1 MRRYLGARLHRRLF
15 VLLGAS
21 IVMTAVVV
29 GALQLVTAGHG
40 VHTWSRTLRQTE
52 QLVGEQFADVWDEPA
67 RRDHLASRLHEVLGM
82 PIVLRDA
89 GGAVIGQYGPAC
101 DRPDF
106 RADVVRGGR
115 TLGQVAA
122 CGGRRGNGTFVVAV
136 FVLGVM
142 LWGSAGMIARRLV
155 RPLGEVAGVAN
166 AIGAGKLDSRVRT
179 GRRHVGEVAVLAE
192 AINNMADRIEQQMA
206 DQRELLAGVS
216 HEIRSPLA
224 RMRVLLELARAN
236 RDDAKALDEIERE
249 VLEIDDLVG
258 ELLASSRLDFTAVDK
273 RPLDAAEL
281 AARALERAGLPGALL
296 SAPRERRIFR
306 RPDAARARA
315 GEPARQRRAPRWR
328 RDAPR
333 RRAGASARS
342 ASSSRTRDR
351 ASPRATCRAS
361 SSRSCAASAAARRR
375 SASGCRWCGASPKRT
390 GAAPSPRTVAA
401 GGARVG
407 FSVAA
412 TPRPPG

>member
-21 IVMTAVVV
+21 IVTTAVVV

-40 VHTWSRTLRQTE
+40 VHSWSRTLRQTE

-82 PIVLRDA
+82 PVVLRDG

-122 CGGRRGNGTFVVAV
+122 CGAHRGNGTFVVAV

-296 SAPRERRIFR
+296 SAPHSAGFSGDPTLLARALANLLDNAARHAGGATRLAVELADGEIRFVVEDAGPGIAESDLPRVFESFVRGERGGASSLGLGLSLVRRI
-306 RPDAARARA
+306 AEAHGGRAFADNR
-315 GEPARQRRAPRWR
+315 EH
-328 RDAPR
+328 
-333 RRAGASARS
+333 
-342 ASSSRTRDR
+342 
-351 ASPRATCRAS
+351 
-361 SSRSCAASAAARRR
+361 
-375 SASGCRWCGASPKRT
+375 
-390 GAAPSPRTVAA
+390 

-407 FSVAA
+407 FSVA
-412 TPRPPG
+412 TTRPPPG